1 MTHDNAAGRRQ
12 EGSARLRSFGCDHVR
27 DLRHTLQLETLHLR
41 LQHPVRIGDTL
52 VLAQIIEP
60 TIDQKRLDE
69 A

>member
-27 DLRHTLQLETLHLR
+27 DLRRTVQLETLHLR
-41 LQHPVRIGDTL
+41 LQHPVCIGDPL
-52 VLAQIIEP
+52 VLTQMLEP
-60 TIDQKRLDE
+60 TVDQKRLDE